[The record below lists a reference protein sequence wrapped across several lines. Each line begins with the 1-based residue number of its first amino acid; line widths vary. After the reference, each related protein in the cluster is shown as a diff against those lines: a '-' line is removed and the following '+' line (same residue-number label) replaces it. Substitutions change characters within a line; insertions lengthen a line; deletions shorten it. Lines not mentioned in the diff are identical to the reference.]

1 MLALSY
7 YELRHRYEGLA
18 TQFERRRADKSF
30 EVDGGK
36 VLYALDNDVITIVT
50 APWKLES
57 LHYLHQLLDDNDEG
71 SVEAL
76 GHVLAEYFLAAPRH
90 NPFVIIRPA
99 ENELEG
105 MWNAVYLLAQNDTG
119 RLTEGLDQILH
130 QLHTAVNPDEKYL
143 FGVIQGVL
151 QAVYGVSGPFT
162 ELGRI
167 SRVQQSCSIRRM
179 DVVVPSD
186 GTSPFPTES
195 EQDEKQIFA
204 YEQQWLTELDH
215 SRPWKAVGKPGA
227 SAPTNNAVD
236 AAVLGRLEWINRHY
250 INNNDKIRL
259 CLVTGDT
266 HIERVASQRSFG
278 NATFA
283 SQFIRNPNCFLS
295 DDDFPMRAGLESTQI
310 EETYRTGVTGLKL
323 PLWDWIPIVF
333 PPQGSPLSEFA
344 STTSQKNI
352 VREANR
358 ARQQFTRYITSS
370 AATSDRLSQAVNKHL
385 EAAKYIH
392 IPEVRKNFEEL
403 KEEFSLIC
411 QDALIRFGISGA
423 LAGFWS
429 LDYRNRRVERS
440 IPCVKFDSLPKAT
453 ALVQRLRDAS
463 SFQYIQSQLCRSRID
478 ELKPDDKANYI
489 TLIVFALAFAFAG
502 EWQTALTIGRAAVAA
517 ATQYQYRA
525 RHSGTTIKG
534 DEAAYLCAVFSRL
547 TAKDKSRLE
556 DAKEWLYEAER
567 RQKKPPI
574 RASLKDLD
582 VNTYRDPRFQA
593 EDLAIR
599 LSQRL
604 FAEME
609 NERGR
614 TDTAAQ
620 LALTWDPAKECEK
633 YIEAYKA
640 AASESIENIK
650 TYVLEQL
657 AINFLQW
664 QLLALAKNGED
675 SRHQN
680 EAKESLTMIERSF
693 SGTGD
698 FIADSTTTSFRG
710 RSALV
715 YFIYLCATAAFA
727 PEIAGWDRPELREK
741 RRIELQ
747 TVGNSLQLMPYDVV
761 RVRLFTEVAFDC
773 ISARQNK
780 G

>member
-1 MLALSY
+1 M
-7 YELRHRYEGLA
+7 
-18 TQFERRRADKSF
+18 QFERRQADKNF

-50 APWKLES
+50 APWRLES
-57 LHYLHQLLDDNDEG
+57 LHYLHQLLDDDDKG

-76 GHVLAEYFLAAPRH
+76 GHVLAEYFLAAPRYT
-90 NPFVIIRPA
+90 PFVIIRPA

-105 MWNAVYLLAQNDTG
+105 MWNAVYLLAKDDDEQ
-119 RLTEGLDQILH
+119 LTEGLEQILH
-130 QLHTAVNPDEKYL
+130 ELHTAVSPDEKHL
-143 FGVIQGVL
+143 FGIIQGVL
-151 QAVYGVSGPFT
+151 QTVYGVSGPLT

-167 SRVQQSCSIRRM
+167 SRVQQSGSIRRM
-179 DVVVPSD
+179 DVVVSSD

-195 EQDEKQIFA
+195 EQDEKQILT
-204 YEQQWLTELDH
+204 YEQQWLTDLNH
-215 SRPWKAVGKPGA
+215 SRPWKAVGKPGTG
-227 SAPTNNAVD
+227 APTNNAVD

-266 HIERVASQRSFG
+266 HIEKVASQRSFG

-283 SQFIRNPNCFLS
+283 SQFIRNPDCFLS
-295 DDDFPMRAGLESTQI
+295 DDDFSIRAGLESTQI
-310 EETYRTGVTGLKL
+310 EETYRAGVTGLKI

-333 PPQGSPLSEFA
+333 PPQGHPLSDFA
-344 STTSQKNI
+344 SKASQKNI
-352 VREANR
+352 VTEANR
-358 ARQQFTRYITSS
+358 ARQQFTRYITAS
-370 AATSDRLSQAVNKHL
+370 AATSNRLAQAVNKHL
-385 EAAKYIH
+385 EAVKYIH
-392 IPEVRKNFEEL
+392 ILEVRQNFEEL
-403 KEEFSLIC
+403 KEAFSLIS
-411 QDALIRFGISGA
+411 QDALTRFGISGA

-440 IPCVKFDSLPKAT
+440 IPYVKFDSLPKA
-453 ALVQRLRDAS
+453 AAFVQRLRDAS
-463 SFQYIQSQLCRSRID
+463 SFQDIQHQVGRSWID
-478 ELKPDDKANYI
+478 ELKSDDKAGYI
-489 TLIVFALAFAFAG
+489 TLIVFALAFASAG

-517 ATQYQYRA
+517 ATQYRA
-525 RHSGTTIKG
+525 RRDSDTTIKG

-547 TAKDKSRLE
+547 TAKDKSGLE
-556 DAKEWLYEAER
+556 NAKKWLDEAER
-567 RQKKPPI
+567 RQKEPPI

-582 VNTYRDPRFQA
+582 VNTYRDPRFRA
-593 EDLAIR
+593 ESLAIR

-609 NERGR
+609 SERR
-614 TDTAAQ
+614 QTDMATQ
-620 LALTWDPAKECEK
+620 SALTWDPAKECEK
-633 YIEAYKA
+633 YIEAYEA
-640 AASESIENIK
+640 AESESVENIR

-664 QLLALAKNGED
+664 QLLALAKNGKD

-680 EAKESLTMIERSF
+680 ESKKRLTMIERSF
-693 SGTGD
+693 SGTGG
-698 FIADSTTTSFRG
+698 FIADSTATSFRG

-727 PEIAGWDRPELREK
+727 PEMAGWNRPELREI
-741 RRIELQ
+741 RSSELQ
-747 TVGNSLQLMPYDVV
+747 TVGSLLRLMPYDVV
-761 RVRLFTEVAFDC
+761 RVRLFTAVAFDC